1 MRHADL
7 RAVGHNIADSVAS
20 GIGLMIGVVYSNIF
34 AEARSQEPGYIDVN
48 FLVGTS
54 SGVPASESLQLA
66 IALYASAAFPDL
78 CAKHSVDVAQ
88 VRAARARFGVD
99 RTLGRM
105 YVVTVEDA
113 RGKRSETQYLA
124 SRGRRLRPGRD
135 RPAGWYHD
143 LAVKASSRPQA

>member
-20 GIGLMIGVVYSNIF
+20 GIGLMIGVYDMDIF
-34 AEARSQEPGYIDVN
+34 KEARSQAPGYIEVD

-54 SGVPASESLQLA
+54 SGVPASESLQIA
-66 IALYASAAFPDL
+66 IALYTRAALPDL
-78 CAKHSVDVAQ
+78 CAKHSVDVSE
-88 VRAARARFGVD
+88 VRSIRARFGVD
-99 RTLGRM
+99 SALGRT

-124 SRGRRLRPGRD
+124 WPGRRLRRGRD
-135 RPAGWYHD
+135 RPTRWQFLHA
-143 LAVKASSRPQA
+143 